1 MIKVENVEKY
11 YGKIKALNGVSLTVK
26 DGSIYGLIGTNGSGK
41 STLLRTMAGIFR
53 AEKGKIEI
61 DGENIYEN
69 PILKRRIVYISDDQ
83 FIIPSSTA
91 EDVKDFYKNMYPN
104 FDTEEFDKLTDRFS
118 LDRKRQITGFS
129 KGMKKQLDIISAVSS
144 RPDYIYL
151 DETFDGLDPVVR
163 EEVKRMLAYESA
175 ERGMSSVIASHNL
188 REIEDIEMLIER
200 TRGEKRGVGAAAVLF
215 EIVEAHSAIFADGV
229 IGLLWESQVG
239 VHNSVSF
246 GVSEF
251 HNSSSVIQYFLHS
264 HSTIFVL
271 KRRMCGMA
279 FSFTLSQFATKLTG
293 EKYFLS
299 LRTNFAFSCRI

>member
-11 YGKIKALNGVSLTVK
+11 YGKIKALNGISLNVK

-104 FDTEEFDKLTDRFS
+104 FDTEKFDKLTDRFS

-188 REIEDIEMLIER
+188 REIEDICDAISLLHKGNVVISNDIDSIKTEYI
-200 TRGEKRGVGAAAVLF
+200 K
-215 EIVEAHSAIFADGV
+215 IQAIFTEEKTEEDFKELSVVNLSRSGSFYTIIARSDSFLAEHIVKSFSPVFYEV
-229 IGLLWESQVG
+229 IPL
-239 VHNSVSF
+239 
-246 GVSEF
+246 
-251 HNSSSVIQYFLHS
+251 
-264 HSTIFVL
+264 
-271 KRRMCGMA
+271 
-279 FSFTLSQFATKLTG
+279 TLEEVFITEMEEKGYGFA
-293 EKYFLS
+293 E
-299 LRTNFAFSCRI
+299 

>member
-11 YGKIKALNGVSLTVK
+11 YGKIKALNGISLNVK

-188 REIEDIEMLIER
+188 REIEDICDAISLLHKGNVVISNDIDSIKTEYI
-200 TRGEKRGVGAAAVLF
+200 K
-215 EIVEAHSAIFADGV
+215 IQAIFTEEKTEEDFKELSVVNLSRSGSFYTIIARSDSFLAEHIVKSFSPVFYEV
-229 IGLLWESQVG
+229 IPL
-239 VHNSVSF
+239 
-246 GVSEF
+246 
-251 HNSSSVIQYFLHS
+251 
-264 HSTIFVL
+264 
-271 KRRMCGMA
+271 
-279 FSFTLSQFATKLTG
+279 TLEEVFITEMEEKGYGFA
-293 EKYFLS
+293 E
-299 LRTNFAFSCRI
+299 

>member
-188 REIEDIEMLIER
+188 REIEDICDAISLLHKGNVVISNDIDSIKTEYI
-200 TRGEKRGVGAAAVLF
+200 K
-215 EIVEAHSAIFADGV
+215 IQAIFTEEKTEEDFKELSVVNLSRSGSFYTIIARSDSFLAEHIVKSFSPVFYEV
-229 IGLLWESQVG
+229 IPL
-239 VHNSVSF
+239 
-246 GVSEF
+246 
-251 HNSSSVIQYFLHS
+251 
-264 HSTIFVL
+264 
-271 KRRMCGMA
+271 
-279 FSFTLSQFATKLTG
+279 TLEEVFITEMEEKGYGFA
-293 EKYFLS
+293 E
-299 LRTNFAFSCRI
+299 

>member
-41 STLLRTMAGIFR
+41 STLLRAMAGIFR
-53 AEKGKIEI
+53 PEKGKIEI

-188 REIEDIEMLIER
+188 REIEDICDAISLLHKGNVVISNDIDSIKTEYI
-200 TRGEKRGVGAAAVLF
+200 K
-215 EIVEAHSAIFADGV
+215 IQAIFTEEKTEEDFKELSVVNLSRSGSFYTIIARSDSFLAEHIVKSFSPVFYEV
-229 IGLLWESQVG
+229 IPL
-239 VHNSVSF
+239 
-246 GVSEF
+246 
-251 HNSSSVIQYFLHS
+251 
-264 HSTIFVL
+264 
-271 KRRMCGMA
+271 
-279 FSFTLSQFATKLTG
+279 TLEEVFITEMEEKGYGFA
-293 EKYFLS
+293 E
-299 LRTNFAFSCRI
+299 

>member
-11 YGKIKALNGVSLTVK
+11 YGKIKALNGISLNVK
-26 DGSIYGLIGTNGSGK
+26 DGSIYGLMGTNGSGK

-104 FDTEEFDKLTDRFS
+104 FDSEKFDKLTDRFS

-188 REIEDIEMLIER
+188 REIEDICDAISLLHKGNVVISNDIDSIKTEYI
-200 TRGEKRGVGAAAVLF
+200 K
-215 EIVEAHSAIFADGV
+215 IQAIFTEEKTEEDFKELSVVNLSRSGSFYTIIARSDSFLAEHIVKSFSPVFYEV
-229 IGLLWESQVG
+229 IPL
-239 VHNSVSF
+239 
-246 GVSEF
+246 
-251 HNSSSVIQYFLHS
+251 
-264 HSTIFVL
+264 
-271 KRRMCGMA
+271 
-279 FSFTLSQFATKLTG
+279 TLEEVFITEMEEKGYGFA
-293 EKYFLS
+293 E
-299 LRTNFAFSCRI
+299 

>member
-11 YGKIKALNGVSLTVK
+11 YGKIKALNGISFNVK

-104 FDTEEFDKLTDRFS
+104 FDTEKFDKLTDRFS

-188 REIEDIEMLIER
+188 REIEDICDAISLLHKGNVVISNDIDSIKTEYI
-200 TRGEKRGVGAAAVLF
+200 K
-215 EIVEAHSAIFADGV
+215 IQAIFTEEKTEEDFKELSVVNLSRSGSFYTIIARSDSFLAEHIVKSFSPVFYEV
-229 IGLLWESQVG
+229 IPL
-239 VHNSVSF
+239 
-246 GVSEF
+246 
-251 HNSSSVIQYFLHS
+251 
-264 HSTIFVL
+264 
-271 KRRMCGMA
+271 
-279 FSFTLSQFATKLTG
+279 TLEEVFITEMEEKGYGFA
-293 EKYFLS
+293 E
-299 LRTNFAFSCRI
+299 

>member
-26 DGSIYGLIGTNGSGK
+26 DGAIYGLIGTNGSGK
-41 STLLRTMAGIFR
+41 STVLRAMAGIFR
-53 AEKGKIEI
+53 PEKGKIEI

-188 REIEDIEMLIER
+188 REIEDICDAISLLHKGNVVISNDIDSIKTEYI
-200 TRGEKRGVGAAAVLF
+200 K
-215 EIVEAHSAIFADGV
+215 IQAIFTEEKTEEDFKELSVVNLSRSGSFYTIIARSDSFLAEHIVKSFSPVFYEV
-229 IGLLWESQVG
+229 IPL
-239 VHNSVSF
+239 
-246 GVSEF
+246 
-251 HNSSSVIQYFLHS
+251 
-264 HSTIFVL
+264 
-271 KRRMCGMA
+271 
-279 FSFTLSQFATKLTG
+279 TLEEVFMTEMEEKGYGFA
-293 EKYFLS
+293 E
-299 LRTNFAFSCRI
+299 

>member
-53 AEKGKIEI
+53 PEKGKIEI

-104 FDTEEFDKLTDRFS
+104 FDTEKFNKLTDRFS

-188 REIEDIEMLIER
+188 REIEDICDAISLLHKGNVVISNDIDSIKTEYI
-200 TRGEKRGVGAAAVLF
+200 K
-215 EIVEAHSAIFADGV
+215 IQAIFTEEKTEEDFKELSVVNLSRSGSFYTIIARSDSFLAEHIVKSFSPVFYEV
-229 IGLLWESQVG
+229 IPL
-239 VHNSVSF
+239 
-246 GVSEF
+246 
-251 HNSSSVIQYFLHS
+251 
-264 HSTIFVL
+264 
-271 KRRMCGMA
+271 
-279 FSFTLSQFATKLTG
+279 TLEEVFITEMEEKGYGFA
-293 EKYFLS
+293 E
-299 LRTNFAFSCRI
+299 

>member
-41 STLLRTMAGIFR
+41 STLLRAMAGIFR
-53 AEKGKIEI
+53 PEKGKIEI

-188 REIEDIEMLIER
+188 REIEDICDAISLLHKGNVVISNDIDSIKTEYI
-200 TRGEKRGVGAAAVLF
+200 K
-215 EIVEAHSAIFADGV
+215 IQAIFTEEKTEEDFKELSVVNLSRSGSFYTIIARSDSFLAEHIVKSFSPVFYEV
-229 IGLLWESQVG
+229 IPL
-239 VHNSVSF
+239 
-246 GVSEF
+246 
-251 HNSSSVIQYFLHS
+251 
-264 HSTIFVL
+264 
-271 KRRMCGMA
+271 
-279 FSFTLSQFATKLTG
+279 TLEEVFMTEMEEKGYGFA
-293 EKYFLS
+293 E
-299 LRTNFAFSCRI
+299 

>member
-11 YGKIKALNGVSLTVK
+11 YGKIKALNRVSLTVK

-41 STLLRTMAGIFR
+41 STVLRAMAGIFR
-53 AEKGKIEI
+53 PEKGKIEI

-188 REIEDIEMLIER
+188 REIEDICDAISLLHKGNVVISNDIDSIKTEYI
-200 TRGEKRGVGAAAVLF
+200 K
-215 EIVEAHSAIFADGV
+215 IQAIFTEEKTEEDFKELSVVNLSRSGSFYTMIARSDSFLAEHIVKSFSPVFYEV
-229 IGLLWESQVG
+229 IPL
-239 VHNSVSF
+239 
-246 GVSEF
+246 
-251 HNSSSVIQYFLHS
+251 
-264 HSTIFVL
+264 
-271 KRRMCGMA
+271 
-279 FSFTLSQFATKLTG
+279 TLEEVFITEMEEKGYGFA
-293 EKYFLS
+293 E
-299 LRTNFAFSCRI
+299 

>member
-41 STLLRTMAGIFR
+41 STVLRAMAGIFR

-104 FDTEEFDKLTDRFS
+104 FDTEKFNKLTDRFS

-188 REIEDIEMLIER
+188 REIEDICDAISLLHKGNVVISNDIDSIKTEYI
-200 TRGEKRGVGAAAVLF
+200 K
-215 EIVEAHSAIFADGV
+215 IQAIFTEEKTEEDFKELSVVNLSRSGSFYTIIARSDSFLAEHIVKSFSPVFYEV
-229 IGLLWESQVG
+229 IPL
-239 VHNSVSF
+239 
-246 GVSEF
+246 
-251 HNSSSVIQYFLHS
+251 
-264 HSTIFVL
+264 
-271 KRRMCGMA
+271 
-279 FSFTLSQFATKLTG
+279 TLEEVFITEMEEKGYGFA
-293 EKYFLS
+293 E
-299 LRTNFAFSCRI
+299 

>member
-41 STLLRTMAGIFR
+41 STVLRAMAGIFR
-53 AEKGKIEI
+53 PEKGKIEI

-104 FDTEEFDKLTDRFS
+104 FDTEKFNKLTDRFS

-188 REIEDIEMLIER
+188 REIEDICDAISLLHKGNVVISNDIDSIKTEYI
-200 TRGEKRGVGAAAVLF
+200 K
-215 EIVEAHSAIFADGV
+215 IQAIFTEEKTEEDFKELSVVNLSRSGSFYTIIARSDSFLAEHIVKSFSPVFYEV
-229 IGLLWESQVG
+229 IPL
-239 VHNSVSF
+239 
-246 GVSEF
+246 
-251 HNSSSVIQYFLHS
+251 
-264 HSTIFVL
+264 
-271 KRRMCGMA
+271 
-279 FSFTLSQFATKLTG
+279 TLEEVFITEMEEKGYGFA
-293 EKYFLS
+293 E
-299 LRTNFAFSCRI
+299 

>member
-41 STLLRTMAGIFR
+41 STVLRAMAGIFR
-53 AEKGKIEI
+53 PEKGKIEI

-104 FDTEEFDKLTDRFS
+104 FDTEKFDKLTDRFS

-163 EEVKRMLAYESA
+163 EEIKCMLAYESA

-188 REIEDIEMLIER
+188 REIEDICDAISLLHKGNVVISNDIDSIKTEYI
-200 TRGEKRGVGAAAVLF
+200 K
-215 EIVEAHSAIFADGV
+215 IQAIFTEEKTEEDFKELSVVNLSRSGSFYTIIARSDSFLAEHIVKSFSPVFYEV
-229 IGLLWESQVG
+229 IPL
-239 VHNSVSF
+239 
-246 GVSEF
+246 
-251 HNSSSVIQYFLHS
+251 
-264 HSTIFVL
+264 
-271 KRRMCGMA
+271 
-279 FSFTLSQFATKLTG
+279 TLEEVFITEMEEKGYGFA
-293 EKYFLS
+293 E
-299 LRTNFAFSCRI
+299 

>member
-41 STLLRTMAGIFR
+41 STVLRAMAGIFR
-53 AEKGKIEI
+53 PEKGKIEI

-118 LDRKRQITGFS
+118 LDRKRQITRFS

-188 REIEDIEMLIER
+188 REIEDICDAISLLHKGNVVISNDIDSIKTEYI
-200 TRGEKRGVGAAAVLF
+200 K
-215 EIVEAHSAIFADGV
+215 IQAIFTEEKTEEDFKELSVVNLSRSGSFYTIIARSDSFLAEHIVKSFSPVFYEV
-229 IGLLWESQVG
+229 IPL
-239 VHNSVSF
+239 
-246 GVSEF
+246 
-251 HNSSSVIQYFLHS
+251 
-264 HSTIFVL
+264 
-271 KRRMCGMA
+271 
-279 FSFTLSQFATKLTG
+279 TLEEVFITEMEEKGYGFA
-293 EKYFLS
+293 E
-299 LRTNFAFSCRI
+299 

>member
-41 STLLRTMAGIFR
+41 STVLRAMAGIFR

-104 FDTEEFDKLTDRFS
+104 FDTEKFNKLTDRFS

-188 REIEDIEMLIER
+188 REIEDICDALSLLHKGNVVISNDIDSIKTEYI
-200 TRGEKRGVGAAAVLF
+200 K
-215 EIVEAHSAIFADGV
+215 IQAIFTEEKTEEDFKELSVVNLSRSGSFYTIIARSDSFLAEHIVKSFSPVVYEV
-229 IGLLWESQVG
+229 IPL
-239 VHNSVSF
+239 
-246 GVSEF
+246 
-251 HNSSSVIQYFLHS
+251 
-264 HSTIFVL
+264 
-271 KRRMCGMA
+271 
-279 FSFTLSQFATKLTG
+279 TLEEVFITEMEEKGYGFA
-293 EKYFLS
+293 E
-299 LRTNFAFSCRI
+299 

>member
-11 YGKIKALNGVSLTVK
+11 YGKIKALNGVSLMVK

-41 STLLRTMAGIFR
+41 STVLRAMAGIFR
-53 AEKGKIEI
+53 PEKGKIEI

-104 FDTEEFDKLTDRFS
+104 FDTEKFDKLTDRFS

-188 REIEDIEMLIER
+188 REIEDICDAISLLHKGDVVISNDIDSIKTEYI
-200 TRGEKRGVGAAAVLF
+200 K
-215 EIVEAHSAIFADGV
+215 IQAIFTEEKTEEDFKELSVVNLSRSGSFYTIIARSDSFLAEHIVKSFSPVFYEV
-229 IGLLWESQVG
+229 IPL
-239 VHNSVSF
+239 
-246 GVSEF
+246 
-251 HNSSSVIQYFLHS
+251 
-264 HSTIFVL
+264 
-271 KRRMCGMA
+271 
-279 FSFTLSQFATKLTG
+279 TLEEVFITEMEEKGYGFA
-293 EKYFLS
+293 E
-299 LRTNFAFSCRI
+299 

>member
-41 STLLRTMAGIFR
+41 STVLRAMAGIFR
-53 AEKGKIEI
+53 PEKGKIEI

-188 REIEDIEMLIER
+188 REIEDICDAISLLHKGDVVISNDIDSIKTEYI
-200 TRGEKRGVGAAAVLF
+200 K
-215 EIVEAHSAIFADGV
+215 IQAIFTEEKNEEDFKELSVVNLSRSGSFYTIIARSDSFLAEHIVKSFSPVFYEV
-229 IGLLWESQVG
+229 IPL
-239 VHNSVSF
+239 
-246 GVSEF
+246 
-251 HNSSSVIQYFLHS
+251 
-264 HSTIFVL
+264 
-271 KRRMCGMA
+271 
-279 FSFTLSQFATKLTG
+279 TLEEVFITEMEEKGYGFA
-293 EKYFLS
+293 E
-299 LRTNFAFSCRI
+299 

>member
-41 STLLRTMAGIFR
+41 STLLRAMAGIFR

-188 REIEDIEMLIER
+188 REIEDICDAISLLHKGNVVISNDIDSIKTEYI
-200 TRGEKRGVGAAAVLF
+200 K
-215 EIVEAHSAIFADGV
+215 IQAIFTEEKTEEDFKELSVVNLSRSGSFYTIIARSDSFLAEHIVKSFSPVFYEV
-229 IGLLWESQVG
+229 IPL
-239 VHNSVSF
+239 
-246 GVSEF
+246 
-251 HNSSSVIQYFLHS
+251 
-264 HSTIFVL
+264 
-271 KRRMCGMA
+271 
-279 FSFTLSQFATKLTG
+279 TLEEVFITEMEEKGYGFA
-293 EKYFLS
+293 E
-299 LRTNFAFSCRI
+299 

>member
-41 STLLRTMAGIFR
+41 STVLRAMAGIFR
-53 AEKGKIEI
+53 PEKGKIEI

-118 LDRKRQITGFS
+118 LDIKRQITGFS

-188 REIEDIEMLIER
+188 REIEDICDAISLLHKGDVVISNDIDSIKTEYI
-200 TRGEKRGVGAAAVLF
+200 K
-215 EIVEAHSAIFADGV
+215 IQAIFTEEKTEEDFKELSVVNLSRSGSFYTIIARSDSFLAEHIVKSFSPVFYEV
-229 IGLLWESQVG
+229 IPL
-239 VHNSVSF
+239 
-246 GVSEF
+246 
-251 HNSSSVIQYFLHS
+251 
-264 HSTIFVL
+264 
-271 KRRMCGMA
+271 
-279 FSFTLSQFATKLTG
+279 TLEEVFITEMEEKGYGFA
-293 EKYFLS
+293 E
-299 LRTNFAFSCRI
+299 

>member
-41 STLLRTMAGIFR
+41 STVLRAMAGIFR
-53 AEKGKIEI
+53 PEKGKIEI

-104 FDTEEFDKLTDRFS
+104 FDAEKFDKLTDRFS

-188 REIEDIEMLIER
+188 REIEDICDAISLLHKGNVVISNDIDSIKTEYI
-200 TRGEKRGVGAAAVLF
+200 K
-215 EIVEAHSAIFADGV
+215 IQAIFTEEKTEEDFKELSVVNLSRSGSFYTIIARSDSFLAEHIVKSFSPVFYEV
-229 IGLLWESQVG
+229 IPL
-239 VHNSVSF
+239 
-246 GVSEF
+246 
-251 HNSSSVIQYFLHS
+251 
-264 HSTIFVL
+264 
-271 KRRMCGMA
+271 
-279 FSFTLSQFATKLTG
+279 TLEEVFITEMEEKGYGFA
-293 EKYFLS
+293 E
-299 LRTNFAFSCRI
+299 

>member
-41 STLLRTMAGIFR
+41 STVLRAMAGIFR
-53 AEKGKIEI
+53 PEKGKIEI

-188 REIEDIEMLIER
+188 REIEDICNAISLLHKGNVVISNDIDSIKTEYI
-200 TRGEKRGVGAAAVLF
+200 K
-215 EIVEAHSAIFADGV
+215 IQAIFTEEKTEEDFKELSVVNLSRSGSFYTIIARSDSFLAEHIVKSFSPVFYEV
-229 IGLLWESQVG
+229 IPL
-239 VHNSVSF
+239 
-246 GVSEF
+246 
-251 HNSSSVIQYFLHS
+251 
-264 HSTIFVL
+264 
-271 KRRMCGMA
+271 
-279 FSFTLSQFATKLTG
+279 TLEEVFITEMEEKGYGFA
-293 EKYFLS
+293 E
-299 LRTNFAFSCRI
+299 

>member
-41 STLLRTMAGIFR
+41 STVLRAMAGIFR
-53 AEKGKIEI
+53 PEKGKIEI

-104 FDTEEFDKLTDRFS
+104 FDTEKFDKLTDRFS

-188 REIEDIEMLIER
+188 REIEDICDAISLLHKGDVVISNDIDSIKTEYI
-200 TRGEKRGVGAAAVLF
+200 K
-215 EIVEAHSAIFADGV
+215 IQAIFTEEKTEEDFKELSVVNLSRSGSFYTIIARSDSFLAEHIVKSFSPVFYEV
-229 IGLLWESQVG
+229 IPL
-239 VHNSVSF
+239 
-246 GVSEF
+246 
-251 HNSSSVIQYFLHS
+251 
-264 HSTIFVL
+264 
-271 KRRMCGMA
+271 
-279 FSFTLSQFATKLTG
+279 TLEEVFITEMEEKGYGFA
-293 EKYFLS
+293 E
-299 LRTNFAFSCRI
+299 

>member
-1 MIKVENVEKY
+1 MIKVEKVEKY

-41 STLLRTMAGIFR
+41 STILRAMAGIFR
-53 AEKGKIEI
+53 PEKGKIEI

-104 FDTEEFDKLTDRFS
+104 FDTEKFDKLTDRFS

-188 REIEDIEMLIER
+188 REIEDICDAISLLHKGNVVISNDIDSIKTEYI
-200 TRGEKRGVGAAAVLF
+200 K
-215 EIVEAHSAIFADGV
+215 IQAIFTEEKTEEDFKELSVVNLSRSGSFYTIIARSDSFLAEHIVKSFSPVFYEV
-229 IGLLWESQVG
+229 IPL
-239 VHNSVSF
+239 
-246 GVSEF
+246 
-251 HNSSSVIQYFLHS
+251 
-264 HSTIFVL
+264 
-271 KRRMCGMA
+271 
-279 FSFTLSQFATKLTG
+279 TLEEVFITEMEEKGYGFA
-293 EKYFLS
+293 E
-299 LRTNFAFSCRI
+299 

>member
-41 STLLRTMAGIFR
+41 STVLRAMAGIFR
-53 AEKGKIEI
+53 PEKGKIEI

-188 REIEDIEMLIER
+188 REIEDICDAISLLHKGNVVISNDIDSIKTEYI
-200 TRGEKRGVGAAAVLF
+200 K
-215 EIVEAHSAIFADGV
+215 IQAIFTEEKTEEDFKELSVVNLSRSGSFYTIIARSDSFLAEHIVKSFSPVFYEV
-229 IGLLWESQVG
+229 IPL
-239 VHNSVSF
+239 
-246 GVSEF
+246 
-251 HNSSSVIQYFLHS
+251 
-264 HSTIFVL
+264 
-271 KRRMCGMA
+271 
-279 FSFTLSQFATKLTG
+279 TLEEVFMTEMEEKGYGFA
-293 EKYFLS
+293 E
-299 LRTNFAFSCRI
+299 

>member
-41 STLLRTMAGIFR
+41 STVLRAMAGIFR
-53 AEKGKIEI
+53 PEKGKIEI

-118 LDRKRQITGFS
+118 LDRKRQITRFS

-188 REIEDIEMLIER
+188 REIEDICDAISLLHKGNVVISNDIDSIKTEYI
-200 TRGEKRGVGAAAVLF
+200 K
-215 EIVEAHSAIFADGV
+215 IQAIFTEEKTEEDFKELSVVNLSRSGSFYTIIARSDNFLAEHIVKSFSPVFYEV
-229 IGLLWESQVG
+229 IPL
-239 VHNSVSF
+239 
-246 GVSEF
+246 
-251 HNSSSVIQYFLHS
+251 
-264 HSTIFVL
+264 
-271 KRRMCGMA
+271 
-279 FSFTLSQFATKLTG
+279 TLEEVFITEMEEKGYGFA
-293 EKYFLS
+293 E
-299 LRTNFAFSCRI
+299 

>member
-41 STLLRTMAGIFR
+41 STVLRAMAGIFR
-53 AEKGKIEI
+53 PEKGKIEI

-104 FDTEEFDKLTDRFS
+104 FDTEKFNKLTDRFS

-144 RPDYIYL
+144 LPDYIYL

-188 REIEDIEMLIER
+188 REIEDICDAISLLHKGNVVISNDIDSIKTEYI
-200 TRGEKRGVGAAAVLF
+200 K
-215 EIVEAHSAIFADGV
+215 IQAIFTEEKTEEDFKELSVVNLSRSGSFYTIIARSDSFLAEHIVKSFSPVFYEV
-229 IGLLWESQVG
+229 IPL
-239 VHNSVSF
+239 
-246 GVSEF
+246 
-251 HNSSSVIQYFLHS
+251 
-264 HSTIFVL
+264 
-271 KRRMCGMA
+271 
-279 FSFTLSQFATKLTG
+279 TLEEVFITEMEEKGYGFA
-293 EKYFLS
+293 E
-299 LRTNFAFSCRI
+299 

>member
-41 STLLRTMAGIFR
+41 STLLRAMAGIFR
-53 AEKGKIEI
+53 PEKGKIEI

-104 FDTEEFDKLTDRFS
+104 FDTEKFDKLTDRFS

-188 REIEDIEMLIER
+188 REIEDICDAISLLHKGNVVISNDIDSIKTEYI
-200 TRGEKRGVGAAAVLF
+200 K
-215 EIVEAHSAIFADGV
+215 IQAIFTEEKTEEDFKELSVVNLSRSGSFYTIIARSDSFLAEHIVKSFSPVFYEV
-229 IGLLWESQVG
+229 IPL
-239 VHNSVSF
+239 
-246 GVSEF
+246 
-251 HNSSSVIQYFLHS
+251 
-264 HSTIFVL
+264 
-271 KRRMCGMA
+271 
-279 FSFTLSQFATKLTG
+279 TLEEVFITEMEEKGYGFA
-293 EKYFLS
+293 E
-299 LRTNFAFSCRI
+299 

>member
-41 STLLRTMAGIFR
+41 STVLRAMAGIFR
-53 AEKGKIEI
+53 PEKGKIEI

-188 REIEDIEMLIER
+188 REIEDICDAISLLHKGDVVISNDIDSIKTEYI
-200 TRGEKRGVGAAAVLF
+200 K
-215 EIVEAHSAIFADGV
+215 IQAIFTEEKTEEDFKELSVVNLSRSGSFYTIIARSDSFLAEHIVKSFSPVFYEV
-229 IGLLWESQVG
+229 IPL
-239 VHNSVSF
+239 
-246 GVSEF
+246 
-251 HNSSSVIQYFLHS
+251 
-264 HSTIFVL
+264 
-271 KRRMCGMA
+271 
-279 FSFTLSQFATKLTG
+279 TLEEVFITEMEEKGYGFA
-293 EKYFLS
+293 E
-299 LRTNFAFSCRI
+299 

>member
-41 STLLRTMAGIFR
+41 STVLRAMAGIFR
-53 AEKGKIEI
+53 PEKGKIEI

-188 REIEDIEMLIER
+188 REIEDICDAISLLHKGNVVISNDIDSIKTEYI
-200 TRGEKRGVGAAAVLF
+200 K
-215 EIVEAHSAIFADGV
+215 IQAIFTEEKTEEDFKELSVVNLSRSGSFYTIIARSDSFLAEHIVKSFSPVFYEV
-229 IGLLWESQVG
+229 IPL
-239 VHNSVSF
+239 
-246 GVSEF
+246 
-251 HNSSSVIQYFLHS
+251 
-264 HSTIFVL
+264 
-271 KRRMCGMA
+271 
-279 FSFTLSQFATKLTG
+279 TLEEVFITEMEEKGYGFA
-293 EKYFLS
+293 E
-299 LRTNFAFSCRI
+299 

>member
-41 STLLRTMAGIFR
+41 STVLRAMAGIFR
-53 AEKGKIEI
+53 PEKGKIEI

-118 LDRKRQITGFS
+118 LDRKRQIMGFS

-188 REIEDIEMLIER
+188 REIEDICDAISLLHKGNVVISNDIDSIKTEYI
-200 TRGEKRGVGAAAVLF
+200 K
-215 EIVEAHSAIFADGV
+215 IQAIFTEEKTEEDFKELSVVNLSRSGSFYTIIARSDSFLAEHIVKSFSPVFYEV
-229 IGLLWESQVG
+229 IPL
-239 VHNSVSF
+239 
-246 GVSEF
+246 
-251 HNSSSVIQYFLHS
+251 
-264 HSTIFVL
+264 
-271 KRRMCGMA
+271 
-279 FSFTLSQFATKLTG
+279 TLEEVFITEMEEKGYGFA
-293 EKYFLS
+293 E
-299 LRTNFAFSCRI
+299 

>member
-41 STLLRTMAGIFR
+41 STVLRAMAGIFR
-53 AEKGKIEI
+53 PEKGKIEI

-104 FDTEEFDKLTDRFS
+104 FDTEKFNKLTDRFS

-144 RPDYIYL
+144 LPDYIYL

-188 REIEDIEMLIER
+188 REIEDICDAISLLHKGNVVISNDIDSIKTEYI
-200 TRGEKRGVGAAAVLF
+200 K
-215 EIVEAHSAIFADGV
+215 IQAIFTEEKTEGDFKELSVVNLSRSGSFYTIIARSDSFLAEHIVKSFSPVFYEV
-229 IGLLWESQVG
+229 IPL
-239 VHNSVSF
+239 
-246 GVSEF
+246 
-251 HNSSSVIQYFLHS
+251 
-264 HSTIFVL
+264 
-271 KRRMCGMA
+271 
-279 FSFTLSQFATKLTG
+279 TLEEVFITEMEEKGYGFA
-293 EKYFLS
+293 E
-299 LRTNFAFSCRI
+299 

>member
-11 YGKIKALNGVSLTVK
+11 YGKIKALNGISLNVK

-104 FDTEEFDKLTDRFS
+104 FDTEEFDRLTDRFS

-188 REIEDIEMLIER
+188 REIEDICDAISLLHKGNVVISNDIDSIKTEYI
-200 TRGEKRGVGAAAVLF
+200 K
-215 EIVEAHSAIFADGV
+215 IQAIFTEEKTEEDFKELSVVNLSRSGSFYTIIARSDSFLAEHIVKSFSPVFYEV
-229 IGLLWESQVG
+229 IPL
-239 VHNSVSF
+239 
-246 GVSEF
+246 
-251 HNSSSVIQYFLHS
+251 
-264 HSTIFVL
+264 
-271 KRRMCGMA
+271 
-279 FSFTLSQFATKLTG
+279 TLEEVFITEMEEKGYGFA
-293 EKYFLS
+293 E
-299 LRTNFAFSCRI
+299 

>member
-41 STLLRTMAGIFR
+41 STVLRAMAGIFR
-53 AEKGKIEI
+53 PEKGKIEI

-118 LDRKRQITGFS
+118 LDRKRQIMGFS

-144 RPDYIYL
+144 LPDYIYL

-188 REIEDIEMLIER
+188 REIEDICDAISLLHKGNVVISNDIDSIKTEYI
-200 TRGEKRGVGAAAVLF
+200 K
-215 EIVEAHSAIFADGV
+215 IQAIFTEEKTEEDFKELSVVNLSRSGSFYTIIARSDSFLAEHIVKSFSPVFYEV
-229 IGLLWESQVG
+229 IPL
-239 VHNSVSF
+239 
-246 GVSEF
+246 
-251 HNSSSVIQYFLHS
+251 
-264 HSTIFVL
+264 
-271 KRRMCGMA
+271 
-279 FSFTLSQFATKLTG
+279 TLEEVFITEMEEKGYGFA
-293 EKYFLS
+293 E
-299 LRTNFAFSCRI
+299 

>member
-188 REIEDIEMLIER
+188 REIEDICDAISLLHKGNVVISNDIDGIKTEYI
-200 TRGEKRGVGAAAVLF
+200 K
-215 EIVEAHSAIFADGV
+215 IQAIFTEEKTEEDFKELSVVNLSRSGSFYTIIARSDSFLAEHIVKSFSPVFYEV
-229 IGLLWESQVG
+229 IPL
-239 VHNSVSF
+239 
-246 GVSEF
+246 
-251 HNSSSVIQYFLHS
+251 
-264 HSTIFVL
+264 
-271 KRRMCGMA
+271 
-279 FSFTLSQFATKLTG
+279 TLEEVFITEMEEKGYGFA
-293 EKYFLS
+293 E
-299 LRTNFAFSCRI
+299 

>member
-11 YGKIKALNGVSLTVK
+11 YGKIKALNGISLNVK

-104 FDTEEFDKLTDRFS
+104 FDTEKFDKLTDRFS

-188 REIEDIEMLIER
+188 REIEDICD
-200 TRGEKRGVGAAAVLF
+200 
-215 EIVEAHSAIFADGV
+215 AISLLHKGNVV
-229 IGLLWESQVG
+229 IS
-239 VHNSVSF
+239 NDIDSIKTDRKSV
-246 GVSEF
+246 V
-251 HNSSSVIQYFLHS
+251 
-264 HSTIFVL
+264 
-271 KRRMCGMA
+271 
-279 FSFTLSQFATKLTG
+279 
-293 EKYFLS
+293 
-299 LRTNFAFSCRI
+299 

>member
-11 YGKIKALNGVSLTVK
+11 YGKIKALNGGSLTVK

-41 STLLRTMAGIFR
+41 STVLRAMAGIFR
-53 AEKGKIEI
+53 PEKGKIEI

-188 REIEDIEMLIER
+188 REIEDICDAISLLHKGNVVISNDIDSIKTEYI
-200 TRGEKRGVGAAAVLF
+200 K
-215 EIVEAHSAIFADGV
+215 IQAIFTEEKTEEDFKELSVVNLSRSGSFYTIIARSDSFLAEHIVKSFSPVFYEV
-229 IGLLWESQVG
+229 IPL
-239 VHNSVSF
+239 
-246 GVSEF
+246 
-251 HNSSSVIQYFLHS
+251 
-264 HSTIFVL
+264 
-271 KRRMCGMA
+271 
-279 FSFTLSQFATKLTG
+279 TLEEVFITEMEEKGYGFA
-293 EKYFLS
+293 E
-299 LRTNFAFSCRI
+299 

>member
-104 FDTEEFDKLTDRFS
+104 FDTEKFDKLTDRFS

-188 REIEDIEMLIER
+188 REIEDICDAISLLHKGNVVISNDIDSIKTEYI
-200 TRGEKRGVGAAAVLF
+200 K
-215 EIVEAHSAIFADGV
+215 IQAIFTEEKTEEDFKELSVVNLSRSGSFYTIIARSDGFLAEHIVKSFSPVFYEV
-229 IGLLWESQVG
+229 IPL
-239 VHNSVSF
+239 
-246 GVSEF
+246 
-251 HNSSSVIQYFLHS
+251 
-264 HSTIFVL
+264 
-271 KRRMCGMA
+271 
-279 FSFTLSQFATKLTG
+279 TLEEVFITEMEEKGYGFA
-293 EKYFLS
+293 E
-299 LRTNFAFSCRI
+299 